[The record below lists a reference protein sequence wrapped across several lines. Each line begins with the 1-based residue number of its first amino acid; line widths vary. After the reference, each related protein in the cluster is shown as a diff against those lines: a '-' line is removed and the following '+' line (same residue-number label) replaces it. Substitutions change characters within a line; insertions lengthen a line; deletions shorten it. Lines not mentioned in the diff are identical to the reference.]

1 MMRQN
6 MENTGQIL
14 LNDAHPP
21 LCSRQC
27 GHPLRRDHHGRNT
40 EKYITSDEILEA
52 FRAIAYTPFAA
63 NAFAAATPFV
73 TPAFTADAP
82 FAASTFAAKPS
93 KSFHEASELVTTM
106 VAAA

>member
-1 MMRQN
+1 MP
-6 MENTGQIL
+6 L
-14 LNDAHPP
+14 PP
-21 LCSRQC
+21 YVRVNVDI
-27 GHPLRRDHHGRNT
+27 PLRRDHHGRNT

-73 TPAFTADAP
+73 APAFATDAP
-82 FAASTFAAKPS
+82 FVASTFAAKPS